1 MLLCYYQPF
10 VLAWS
15 IFFKNLCKTSLM
27 VMNSFT
33 FCLFTQVLLL
43 FLIWRTFFLG
53 GVLWLAG
60 GFLSSVWLFM
70 PLPSGLQHF
79 CSVIWWLPFE
89 VKWSDVAQSHPTL
102 CDPMDCSLLGSSVHG
117 ILQARILEWVAI
129 WGSHIC
135 SSLVAFKN
143 LSLSL
148 YFENLSIIC
157 FSRGLLIHL
166 IWIYLSFLNLDIP
179 YFLHIR

>member
-70 PLPSGLQHF
+70 QLPSGLQHF

-102 CDPMDCSLLGSSVHG
+102 CDPMDCSLLGSSVHA
-117 ILQARILEWVAI
+117 IFQAVVLEWIAT
-129 WGSHIC
+129 S
-135 SSLVAFKN
+135 
-143 LSLSL
+143 
-148 YFENLSIIC
+148 
-157 FSRGLLIHL
+157 FSRGSS
-166 IWIYLSFLNLDIP
+166 WPRDWTWVS
-179 YFLHIR
+179 HIVDRCFTKHYTREVQVS